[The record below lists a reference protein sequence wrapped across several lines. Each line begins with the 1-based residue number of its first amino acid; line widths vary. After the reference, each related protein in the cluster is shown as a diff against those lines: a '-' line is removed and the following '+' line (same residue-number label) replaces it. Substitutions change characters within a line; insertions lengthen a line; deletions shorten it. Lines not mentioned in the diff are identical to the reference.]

1 MKLEKDFS
9 IDAVSGALRLTYHV
23 TDLGRHPS
31 VHVSALIGDP
41 YRGVC
46 APVAVV
52 KDMQHQLEREIGR
65 QLFGP

>member
-31 VHVSALIGDP
+31 LHVSALIGDP
-41 YRGVC
+41 YSGADRP
-46 APVAVV
+46 AAVV
-52 KDMQHQLEREIGR
+52 KGMQRQLEREIGR